1 MKNKIRAILAAE
13 CKLAV
18 DVATLQD
25 DDDLYAKGLTSFAS
39 VQLMLGLED
48 GFEVEFSE
56 KMLSRRT
63 FQSITSISAALT
75 ELLA

>member
-1 MKNKIRAILAAE
+1 MKSKIRSIIAAE
-13 CKLAV
+13 CKLAT

-48 GFEVEFSE
+48 AFDVEFSE

-63 FQSITSISAALT
+63 FQSISSIAAAIT
-75 ELLA
+75 ELQA

>member
-1 MKNKIRAILAAE
+1 MNNKIRSIIAAE
-13 CKLAV
+13 CKLSV

-48 GFEVEFSE
+48 AFDVEFSE
-56 KMLSRRT
+56 KMLSRKT
-63 FQSITSISAALT
+63 FQSISSISAAIS
-75 ELLA
+75 ELQA

>member
-1 MKNKIRAILAAE
+1 MNNKIRAIIAAE

-48 GFEVEFSE
+48 AFDVEFSE
-56 KMLSRRT
+56 KMLSRKT
-63 FQSITSISAALT
+63 FQSISSIAAAIT
-75 ELLA
+75 ELQA